1 MGTVATRTRHQQ
13 KKKAS
18 SWNKPI
24 PILIHIFTYADP
36 ETLRMIC
43 LVSTQFYDIITN
55 APAMA
60 NHHVVPLLQ
69 ISPSK
74 NIARLGRTA
83 RLVEQLHLNRDKL
96 QHYHEIKFINGQKFD
111 WTRHHSHLVVER
123 FALSFQLNGV
133 IYLDMPSFIPDVLN
147 IGSDDSFPRILRNI
161 LPNLREINLSN
172 TSFDYEVFLDFPQ
185 KCMHLNKI
193 TWNNIRYDS
202 NVSITGEDMRYENN
216 LTQICMDDSIFRAG
230 FYCKW
235 MSNLEDVKYSTI
247 YPFHALMSSVL
258 ERVSIRNARWFPR
271 KYPSKKIETFNI
283 QQNALIKFVRNAPK
297 SLRWF
302 CM

>member
-1 MGTVATRTRHQQ
+1 MLIRIVRSSCRTMR
-13 KKKAS
+13 S
-18 SWNKPI
+18 SI
-24 PILIHIFTYADP
+24 MMEVT
-36 ETLRMIC
+36 
-43 LVSTQFYDIITN
+43 
-55 APAMA
+55 APAA
-60 NHHVVPLLQ
+60 ATLSIWVPRSLM
-69 ISPSK
+69 
-74 NIARLGRTA
+74 TC
-83 RLVEQLHLNRDKL
+83 
-96 QHYHEIKFINGQKFD
+96 
-111 WTRHHSHLVVER
+111 T
-123 FALSFQLNGV
+123 
-133 IYLDMPSFIPDVLN
+133 FIPDVLN
-147 IGSDDSFPRILRNI
+147 IGSDDSFPCILRNI

-247 YPFHALMSSVL
+247 YPFHALTSSVL

-283 QQNALIKFVRNAPK
+283 PQNSLI
-297 SLRWF
+297 
-302 CM
+302 